1 MALSLKICT
10 SDELKILVDISRKTF
25 VDAFEEQNNPED
37 FKTYIDSA
45 FSEEVLSKEL
55 SNNDSAF
62 FFVYKDDK
70 LAGYIKINEGQAQT
84 DIKDPEALE
93 LERIYVLEAFQGQ
106 KIGKWLLEKIKNLAI
121 EKRKG
126 LIWLGVWEKNTDAI
140 KFYQNYGFSK
150 FGTHPYIIGSDKQ
163 TDWLM
168 RYKLD

>member
-10 SDELKILVDISRKTF
+10 SDELKILAAISRKTF
-25 VDAFEEQNNPED
+25 ADAFEAQNNPED
-37 FKTYIDSA
+37 FKAYVDSA
-45 FSEEVLSKEL
+45 FSEEVLAKEL
-55 SNNDSAF
+55 SNNDSTF

-84 DIKDPEALE
+84 DIKDSEALE

-106 KIGKWLLEKIKNLAI
+106 KIGRWLLEKVKNLAI

-126 LIWLGVWEKNTDAI
+126 FIWLGVWEKNTHAI
-140 KFYQNYGFSK
+140 KFYQNHGFSK

-168 RYKLD
+168 RCNLG